1 MKLSKMS
8 FLLSERRKILGIKL
22 SNFLNI
28 LNATMTFTVILAK
41 MKADVFRESIKFLEA
56 EGTL

>member
-8 FLLSERRKILGIKL
+8 FLLPERIKILGIKL

-41 MKADVFRESIKFLEA
+41 MKAHVFTESIKF
-56 EGTL
+56 